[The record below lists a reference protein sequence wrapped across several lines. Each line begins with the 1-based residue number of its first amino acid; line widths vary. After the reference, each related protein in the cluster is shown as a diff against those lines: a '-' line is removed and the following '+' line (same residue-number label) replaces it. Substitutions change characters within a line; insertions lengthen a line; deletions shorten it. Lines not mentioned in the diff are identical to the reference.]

1 MIVREVARED
11 VGRIRR
17 MRHRGPEVSQAIG
30 ARVSSLRLAR
40 GWTVREL
47 ADRTGLSVWYV
58 HCLDT
63 GRTTGIPNAYTLAQ
77 LAQAFGVTLDWL
89 YFGGREE

>member
-40 GWTVREL
+40 GWTPGEL
-47 ADRTGLSVWYV
+47 AERTGLSERYV
-58 HCLDT
+58 RKLDT
-63 GRTTGIPNAYTLAQ
+63 GTTTGIPNAYTLAQ
-77 LAQAFGVTLDWL
+77 IAQAFNVTIDWL
-89 YFGGREE
+89 YFGGREA